1 MAQAL
6 FEKPVRNPSGWEEVS
21 RMFVHSESAKMRT
34 MIPAKVLEVDY
45 ETSTVM
51 AQPLIRTW
59 WEKYRSEVS
68 MWPVVEV
75 PIIFQSAKRGGARM
89 TFPVKKGDIGLL
101 FFCDRHTE
109 IYMGSDGEEVVD
121 SGSMS
126 AMGMDGFVN
135 VIGFIP
141 ELFNKTKK
149 VPFDAENISLT
160 HDKSKITLSEE
171 GDIVSGNDKITSELK
186 ADGSGSITNG
196 VGTISLLADGNI
208 NLNGVII
215 RPDGTIIAP
224 KVQATTVEAATS
236 LKKGGIELNAP

>member
-21 RMFVHSESAKMRT
+21 KMFVHSESAKMRT

-45 ETSTVM
+45 DTSTVM
-51 AQPLIRTW
+51 VQPLIRTW

-75 PIIFQSAKRGGARM
+75 PILFQSAKRGNSRM
-89 TFPVKKGDIGLL
+89 TFPLQKGDIGLL

-109 IYMGSDGEEVVD
+109 IYMGGDGEEVVD

-126 AMGMDGFVN
+126 AMGMDGYVN

-149 VPFDAENISLT
+149 IPFDKDNIVIQHDKARISL
-160 HDKSKITLSEE
+160 SED
-171 GDIVSGNDKITSELK
+171 GDIKSGNDKISSELK
-186 ADGSGSITNG
+186 ADGSGSISNG
-196 VGTISLLADGNI
+196 VGKIELLADGNI
-208 NLNGVII
+208 NLNGII
-215 RPDGTIIAP
+215 IKPDGTLTAP
-224 KVQATTVEAATS
+224 KLEATTIEAATS